1 MAEGTAQNSA
11 AIPPAAPL
19 QKYIVREE
27 ANPRWSSHFRNKLFT
42 VARKPLFGPE
52 DKIFTIGSCFAER
65 IRAYLTVEGFTVGP
79 PTLDIP
85 MDLDRFRI
93 DNLPRL
99 GHLDYYNTF
108 TIRQE
113 FERHLGEWT
122 QDPDDYWT
130 IKDPVWEGDVA
141 YQDPYRRATFGRTPE
156 DLREAVAHS
165 DAAIDRGIREADVFF
180 MTMGMAEVFR
190 NKQSGKIA
198 CQKPGYA
205 KGGGEEQTEFHMSS
219 YEENYA
225 NLKRIVEIIQ
235 QVRPNARIVMTVSP
249 VALARTFGDQDIVSA
264 NSEGKSI
271 LRAAV
276 GAIAREF
283 DAVTYFPSYELVMA
297 NSPFSFREDD
307 GRHVASW
314 IVSKIV
320 KTFKAAHCTTD

>member
-1 MAEGTAQNSA
+1 MEPT
-11 AIPPAAPL
+11 P
-19 QKYIVREE
+19 REH
-27 ANPRWSSHFRNKLFT
+27 P
-42 VARKPLFGPE
+42 
-52 DKIFTIGSCFAER
+52 
-65 IRAYLTVEGFTVGP
+65 
-79 PTLDIP
+79 
-85 MDLDRFRI
+85 RFRVI
-93 DNLPRL
+93 PRPSDQVAIFFS
-99 GHLDYYNTF
+99 GSSA
-108 TIRQE
+108 
-113 FERHLGEWT
+113 
-122 QDPDDYWT
+122 PDHHFHW
-130 IKDPVWEGDVA
+130 W
-141 YQDPYRRATFGRTPE
+141 
-156 DLREAVAHS
+156 
-165 DAAIDRGIREADVFF
+165 
-180 MTMGMAEVFR
+180 
-190 NKQSGKIA
+190 KIA
-198 CQKPGYA
+198 NRIDANVILVNNGLNQWYQNGVPGL
-205 KGGGEEQTEFHMSS
+205 GDS